1 MQFDYRGTQVR
12 QSQPVRKLVHLTK
25 TLTVDSNDR
34 DTTLFVRVNGGAT
47 SSDAGDYTVY
57 LPRVY
62 EKVTKITLK
71 SAIIQAPTAGF
82 QSTDMYVLMGL
93 EGLNRKDETAPG
105 ADRSGYVDSWFAK
118 IPNDKTVTTGATISQ
133 AQSSGTAVTYTT
145 SLNHSFY
152 TGQTVNITGLTGN
165 GVTANL
171 GPVTIASVPSATTF
185 TVTSTVSFNGN
196 SAVTG
201 QSGSAIVAAT
211 LFFNDQTYDTQSVSY
226 QPPIGRLNRLHI
238 TLRRHLPFSSI
249 GTTTPLTAPITF
261 GSAQN
266 SFTFE
271 IEYLDNVF
279 DDFASVQTFLDV
291 PEGGVSR

>member
-34 DTTLFVRVNGGAT
+34 DPTLFVKVNGGAS
-47 SSDAGDYTVY
+47 SSDAGDYVVY

-71 SAIIQAPTAGF
+71 SAVIQAPTTGF
-82 QSTDMYVLMGL
+82 QPTDMYVLMGL

-118 IPNDKTVTTGATISQ
+118 IPNDKTPATGATISQ
-133 AQSSGTAVTYTT
+133 AQSSGTAITYTT

-165 GVTANL
+165 AITANL

-211 LFFNDQTYDTQSVSY
+211 LFFNDQSYDTQSVSY